1 MAAAIRRLQ
10 QVYNFEVG
18 RSGIQVYASLS
29 DAYFHTN
36 SSCSGRTGL
45 VQVPLEVALNY
56 AKTPCPTCASGAATV
71 VYASPNNSYYHLS
84 ESCAGDGAVAGPL
97 AIALAMGME
106 GCPYCVTGS
115 ATGEG
120 EPAAYPE
127 PGNLVPGTS
136 GVYVYATPD
145 GDYYH
150 LTESDAGSGAVR
162 IALEIAL
169 NYGKSAC
176 PNCCSFGD
184 ATVYA
189 TPGQSYFHTNRAHAG
204 DGSVGLTYALALSLG
219 LDPCPDCFGSGAG
232 NSGAAPTAG
241 PEYSAPE
248 STVVYVNLYGT
259 DYMYHSAS
267 SCSGSGMSGGTA
279 ETLEFALDLGYG
291 RCPYCNPPSSIG

>member
-1 MAAAIRRLQ
+1 
-10 QVYNFEVG
+10 
-18 RSGIQVYASLS
+18 
-29 DAYFHTN
+29 
-36 SSCSGRTGL
+36 
-45 VQVPLEVALNY
+45 
-56 AKTPCPTCASGAATV
+56 
-71 VYASPNNSYYHLS
+71 
-84 ESCAGDGAVAGPL
+84 
-97 AIALAMGME
+97 MGME